1 MTRTMRR
8 RIHRLPLLRT
18 FALLAI
24 AWSMATASAQV
35 FSANRYLEECLRF
48 EAGGDLSTARGSCL
62 NALEVDPDLVD
73 AHLALARIEL
83 GLGEL
88 ASAESR
94 LARVRGRVPGAE
106 PAVLLAEIA
115 FASERIDEAAAQTA
129 TARTLLAQQ
138 DDLGLRARMA
148 YLDGRI
154 AEVRGEIDGALGAYA
169 EAIAADGLEV
179 RYRLASAE
187 LRYRLGDLDGALIEL
202 RAYESLTGGALD
214 ADVKSLIGRSLWAQG
229 SAVEAAGQ
237 IETALALRTLRDT
250 TAQAADLRALA
261 VLYYGQGDVE
271 GGGVALREALRR
283 GNLISEF
290 NGNTMLWLLALT
302 LLLAIHLVGEARH
315 GGLVAQAG
323 EGPKPWSLGQ
333 AYGILLTGALFGFSA
348 SIIYGV
354 LLHQNLLV
362 LLTPHQQHE
371 ARSVYLIVFA
381 LTVAGLSWW
390 RVRRNGW
397 DAGERLLGRS
407 DGMLSG
413 VLVGALVYGGFLAYL
428 IYVPRG
434 GAAGPFF
441 LDLASL
447 TPLRVAALAAIPL
460 AEPFFR
466 GVLRPA
472 ADHRYGGP
480 LTVVVVGLA
489 WALAFATPLLA
500 LVPAGLALAEID
512 RRRPNGLAAA
522 TALWVAW
529 LGIAATVAVSPFV
542 RSLFL

>member
-8 RIHRLPLLRT
+8 RNHRFPVLRT
-18 FALLAI
+18 LALLAI
-24 AWSMATASAQV
+24 AWSAAIAHGQA
-35 FSANRYLEECLRF
+35 FSSDRYLEECLRF
-48 EAGGDLSTARGSCL
+48 EAGGDLGTARGSCL
-62 NALEVDPDLVD
+62 NALEIEPDLVD
-73 AHLALARIEL
+73 AQLALARIEF

-94 LARVRGRVPGAE
+94 LVRIRGRVPGAE

-115 FASERIDEAAAQTA
+115 FASERIDEAAGHTGD
-129 TARTLLAQQ
+129 ARSLLARQ
-138 DDLGLRARMA
+138 DDLGLRARVA
-148 YLDGRI
+148 FLDGRI
-154 AEVRGEIDGALGAYA
+154 AEARGEIDAALAAYA
-169 EAIAADGLEV
+169 EAVAADGLEV

-187 LRYRLGDLDGALIEL
+187 LRYRLGDLDGALAEL
-202 RAYESLTGGALD
+202 RAFESLSGGALN
-214 ADVKSLIGRSLWAQG
+214 ADVKSLIGRTLWAQG
-229 SAVEAAGQ
+229 ESTAAAGQ
-237 IETALALRTLRDT
+237 IETALALRTLRDSSS
-250 TAQAADLRALA
+250 QAADLRALS
-261 VLYYGQGDVE
+261 VLYFGQGDVE
-271 GGGVALREALRR
+271 GGGLALREALRR
-283 GNLISEF
+283 GNLIEQF
-290 NGNTMLWLLALT
+290 DGNTMLWLLVLAV
-302 LLLAIHLVGEARH
+302 LLAIHLVGEARH
-315 GGLVAQAG
+315 GGLVAPAA

-333 AYGILLTGALFGFSA
+333 AYGILLTSVFVGVSA
-348 SIIYGV
+348 SIVYGV
-354 LLHQNLLV
+354 LAHDNLLV
-362 LLTPHQQHE
+362 LLTPFQQHE

-381 LTVAGLSWW
+381 VTIAGLSWW

-407 DGMLSG
+407 DGVLSG
-413 VLVGALVYGGFLAYL
+413 VLVGALLYGGFLAYL
-428 IYVPRG
+428 LYVPRG

-472 ADHRYGGP
+472 TDYRYGGP
-480 LTVVVVGLA
+480 LTVIVVGLV
-489 WALAFATPLLA
+489 WALTFATPLLA

>member
-1 MTRTMRR
+1 MTRTMRPR
-8 RIHRLPLLRT
+8 SDRFPVLRT
-18 FALLAI
+18 LALLAI
-24 AWSMATASAQV
+24 AWSAAIAHGQA
-35 FSANRYLEECLRF
+35 FSSDRYLEECLRF
-48 EAGGDLSTARGSCL
+48 EAGGDLGTARGSCL
-62 NALEVDPDLVD
+62 NALEIEPDLVD
-73 AHLALARIEL
+73 AQLALARIEF

-94 LARVRGRVPGAE
+94 LVRIRGRVSGPE

-115 FASERIDEAAAQTA
+115 FASDRVDEAAAQTA
-129 TARTLLAQQ
+129 TARAALALL
-138 DDLGLRARMA
+138 DDLGLRARVA

-154 AEVRGEIDGALGAYA
+154 AEERGELDAALAAYT
-169 EAIAADGLEV
+169 EAVAADGLAV
-179 RYRLASAE
+179 RYRLASAD
-187 LRYRLGDLDGALIEL
+187 LRYRLGDLDGALAEL
-202 RAYESLTGGALD
+202 RAFEALSGGALD
-214 ADVKSLIGRSLWAQG
+214 PDVKSLIGRALWAQG
-229 SAVEAAGQ
+229 AAVEAAGQ

-250 TAQAADLRALA
+250 SAQAADLRALSI
-261 VLYYGQGDVE
+261 LYFGQGDVE
-271 GGGVALREALRR
+271 GGGLALREALRR
-283 GNLISEF
+283 GNLLDQF
-290 NGNTMLWLLALT
+290 DGNTLLWLLALT
-302 LLLAIHLVGEARH
+302 VLLAVHLVGEARH
-315 GGLVAQAG
+315 GGLVAAEA

-333 AYGILLTGALFGFSA
+333 AYGILLTSVLVGASA
-348 SIIYGV
+348 STVYGV
-354 LLHQNLLV
+354 LVHENLLV
-362 LLTPHQQHE
+362 LLTPYQQHE
-371 ARSVYLIVFA
+371 ARSVFLIAFA
-381 LTVAGLSWW
+381 VTLAALSWW

-407 DGMLSG
+407 DGVLSG
-413 VLVGALVYGGFLAYL
+413 VLVGALLYGGFLAYL

-434 GAAGPFF
+434 GVVGPFF

-472 ADHRYGGP
+472 ATQRYGAP
-480 LTVVVVGLA
+480 LAVVVVGLA
-489 WALAFATPLLA
+489 WALSFATPLLA

>member
-1 MTRTMRR
+1 
-8 RIHRLPLLRT
+8 
-18 FALLAI
+18 
-24 AWSMATASAQV
+24 
-35 FSANRYLEECLRF
+35 
-48 EAGGDLSTARGSCL
+48 
-62 NALEVDPDLVD
+62 
-73 AHLALARIEL
+73 LARIEF

-94 LARVRGRVPGAE
+94 LVRIRGRVPGAE

-129 TARTLLAQQ
+129 TARSLLVGQN
-138 DDLGLRARMA
+138 DLGLRARVA
-148 YLDGRI
+148 FLDGRI
-154 AEVRGEIDGALGAYA
+154 AEVRGEIDAALAAYA
-169 EAIAADGLEV
+169 EAVAADGLAV

-187 LRYRLGDLDGALIEL
+187 LRYRLGDLDGALAEL
-202 RAYESLTGGALD
+202 RAFEALSGGALD
-214 ADVKSLIGRSLWAQG
+214 ADVKSLIGRTLWAQG
-229 SAVEAAGQ
+229 ASTEAAGQ
-237 IETALALRTLRDT
+237 IETSLALRTLRDSS
-250 TAQAADLRALA
+250 AQAGDLRALSI
-261 VLYYGQGDVE
+261 LYFGQGDVE
-271 GGGVALREALRR
+271 GGGLALREALRR
-283 GNLISEF
+283 GNLIEQF
-290 NGNTMLWLLALT
+290 DGNTMLWLLVLT
-302 LLLAIHLVGEARH
+302 VLLAVHLVGEARH
-315 GGLVAQAG
+315 GGLVVPVT

-333 AYGILLTGALFGFSA
+333 AYGILLTSVLVGASA
-348 SIIYGV
+348 SIVYGV
-354 LLHQNLLV
+354 MAHDNLLV
-362 LLTPHQQHE
+362 LLTPYQQHE

-381 LTVAGLSWW
+381 VTVAGLSWW
-390 RVRRNGW
+390 RLRRNGW

-407 DGMLSG
+407 DGVLSG
-413 VLVGALVYGGFLAYL
+413 VLVGALLYGGFLAYL
-428 IYVPRG
+428 LYVPRG
-434 GAAGPFF
+434 GVVGPFF

-472 ADHRYGGP
+472 TDQRYGRS
-480 LTVVVVGLA
+480 LTVVVVGLV

-500 LVPAGLALAEID
+500 LVPAGLALAEVD

>member
-1 MTRTMRR
+1 MRR
-8 RIHRLPLLRT
+8 RSHRFPVLRT
-18 FALLAI
+18 LALLAI
-24 AWSMATASAQV
+24 AWSAATAQGQA
-35 FSANRYLEECLRF
+35 FSSDRYLEQCLRF
-48 EAGGDLSTARGSCL
+48 EAGGDLGTARGSCL
-62 NALEVDPDLVD
+62 NALEIEPDLVD
-73 AHLALARIEL
+73 AQLALARIEF

-94 LARVRGRVPGAE
+94 LQQIRGRVPGAE

-115 FASERIDEAAAQTA
+115 FASERVDEAAAQTA
-129 TARTLLAQQ
+129 TARSLLAQQ
-138 DDLGLRARMA
+138 DDLGFRARVA

-154 AEVRGEIDGALGAYA
+154 AETRGEIDAALAAYA
-169 EAIAADGLEV
+169 EAVAADGLEV

-187 LRYRLGDLDGALIEL
+187 LQYRLGDFDGTLAEL
-202 RAYESLTGGALD
+202 RAYEALSGGALD
-214 ADVKSLIGRSLWAQG
+214 ADVKSLIGRALWAQG
-229 SAVEAAGQ
+229 DATEAAGQ
-237 IETALALRTLRDT
+237 IETALALRTLRDSS
-250 TAQAADLRALA
+250 AQAADLRALS
-261 VLYYGQGDVE
+261 VLYFGQGDVE
-271 GGGVALREALRR
+271 GGGLALREASRR
-283 GNLISEF
+283 GNLIEQF
-290 NGNTMLWLLALT
+290 DGNTMLWLLVLAV
-302 LLLAIHLVGEARH
+302 LLAVHLVGETRH
-315 GGLVAQAG
+315 GGMVTAAA

-333 AYGILLTGALFGFSA
+333 AYGILLTSVLVGSSA
-348 SIIYGV
+348 SIVYGV
-354 LLHQNLLV
+354 LVHENLLV
-362 LLTPHQQHE
+362 LLTPYQQHE

-381 LTVAGLSWW
+381 VTIAGLSWW

-407 DGMLSG
+407 DGVLSG
-413 VLVGALVYGGFLAYL
+413 VLVGALLYGGFLAYL
-428 IYVPRG
+428 LYVPRG
-434 GAAGPFF
+434 GAAGPLF

-472 ADHRYGGP
+472 ASHRYGGP
-480 LTVVVVGLA
+480 LTVTVVGLA
-489 WALAFATPLLA
+489 WALTFATPLLA